1 MANSILR
8 CNKTEVV
15 IRKKEIIP
23 LYSALMR
30 PHLESCAQGWGPQHK
45 KHVELLEWVQRK
57 PKMIKGLLHLSC
69 EEKLREL
76 GLS

>member
-1 MANSILR
+1 
-8 CNKTEVV
+8 
-15 IRKKEIIP
+15 
-23 LYSALMR
+23 MR